1 MPWLNVKIKKLIKK
15 RNNLFKRFKK
25 NNQSYSKMKYI
36 IARNDVTKK
45 IRQEKKMYEMS
56 IIKRSRNNRKVF
68 YKYVANLNS
77 KNSFNLL
84 LRFFRRVCF
93 YVVCRITEISL
104 IKLL

>member
-45 IRQEKKMYEMS
+45 IRQEKK
-56 IIKRSRNNRKVF
+56 I
-68 YKYVANLNS
+68 
-77 KNSFNLL
+77 
-84 LRFFRRVCF
+84 
-93 YVVCRITEISL
+93 
-104 IKLL
+104 